1 MKKTFVTNMPNHIG
15 SFLKASKCFSK
26 LGVNITRVS
35 YNKAVDSH
43 TLFIDVD
50 GEQSQLEKATETLKE
65 IGYLSNEQENSKIV
79 LLEFRLEDRPGSVT
93 DVLELIY
100 KFSLNISY
108 ISSQENG
115 SGYQFFKMGL
125 YVNDDCALNDFLAQ
139 AQKLC
144 EVKIIN
150 YNNAEKV
157 FDNSLFYNAYVDG
170 LVKTMA
176 LDRQKKEDLLVNVN
190 LAMQTLD
197 ETGLS
202 PYKTFDSINKFAE
215 LLAGSKGENFKPR
228 ITKHVISNNTTITLI
243 EPDCG
248 SNTAIIESYGERIFI
263 DSGYA
268 CYKNEML
275 KLFKSLVPDF
285 KNETILLTHADVDH
299 AGLLGEFRK
308 VIASQRTAE
317 CLFAEKDGL
326 LGFRE
331 SNLLHKPYINICKI
345 LTEYKAVEK
354 DKVCPTWSK
363 SSLSS
368 PLERIGDFTV
378 GELTFEVYE
387 GSGGHLAGEII
398 LIDKKHKIAF
408 TGDVF
413 INVHGLTETQANYN
427 KYAPILMTSVDTDKD
442 LCALERSEF
451 IKKLDGGV
459 WSIFGGH
466 GGKKEYLSQ
475 NGEIVLTDV
484 NEAIVKIDKNAK
496 KDG

>member
-43 TLFIDVD
+43 TLFIDVE
-50 GEQSQLEKATETLKE
+50 GEKSQLEKATEMLKD

-79 LLEFRLEDRPGSVT
+79 LLEFRLKDEPGSVT
-93 DVLELIY
+93 AVLELIY
-100 KFSLNISY
+100 SYSLNISY

-115 SGYQFFKMGL
+115 SEYQSFKMGL
-125 YVNDDCALNDFLAQ
+125 YVNETSALDDFLAK
-139 AQKLC
+139 ARKLC
-144 EVKIIN
+144 EVRIIN
-150 YNNAEKV
+150 YNNTERF
-157 FDNSLFYNAYVDG
+157 FDNSLFYNSYVDG

-176 LDRQKKEDLLVNVN
+176 LDLQKKEDLLVNVN

-202 PYKTFDSINKFAE
+202 PYKTFDSIGKFAE
-215 LLAGSKGENFKPR
+215 LLAGSKGENFNPR
-228 ITKHVISNNTTITLI
+228 TTKHVITKDTSIILI

-248 SNTAIIESYGERIFI
+248 SNTAIVESLGERIFI

-268 CYKNEML
+268 CYKEEML
-275 KLFKSLVPDF
+275 KLFKRLVPDF
-285 KNETILLTHADVDH
+285 KNEKILLTHADVDH
-299 AGLLGEFRK
+299 AGLLGEFSQ

-317 CLFAEKDGL
+317 CLIAESEGL
-326 LGFRE
+326 AGFRE
-331 SNLLHKPYINICKI
+331 SNVLHKPYINICKI

-354 DKVCPTWSK
+354 DKVHLAWNK
-363 SSLSS
+363 SSLNF
-368 PLERIGDFTV
+368 PLERIGDFSL
-378 GELTFEVYE
+378 GELNFEVYE
-387 GSGGHLAGEII
+387 GKGGHLAGEII
-398 LIDKKHKIAF
+398 LIEQALKIAF

-413 INVHGLTETQANYN
+413 INVHGLTENQAKYN

-442 LCALERSEF
+442 LCALERAEF
-451 IKKLDGGV
+451 IKMLSDGK

-466 GGKKEYLSQ
+466 GGKKEY
-475 NGEIVLTDV
+475 VV
-484 NEAIVKIDKNAK
+484 
-496 KDG
+496 